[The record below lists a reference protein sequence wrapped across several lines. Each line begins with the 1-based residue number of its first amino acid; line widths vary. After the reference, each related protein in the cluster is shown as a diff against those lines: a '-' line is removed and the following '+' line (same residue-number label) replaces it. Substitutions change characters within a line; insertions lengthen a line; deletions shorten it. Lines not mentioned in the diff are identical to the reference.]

1 MFPFRGYLRHGTHPH
16 NLSTPPTTTKTHS
29 AQKDKIKPCIQHLR
43 YLYTS
48 ENTEIQLTPVD
59 KLGQDQTSLS
69 PSVTSIL
76 PVLHFRAESLCTHR
90 ALYGYLVSIPKTA
103 RSQVQTTQL
112 HSRPTAHPHSTANA
126 PHPQRPCFHMGIMPH
141 RTRVHHLA
149 CRSTPDV
156 FAREVPTY
164 PSAQLSEPDIQEY
177 PTYPTSNPP

>member
-29 AQKDKIKPCIQHLR
+29 AHKDKIKPCIQHLR

-112 HSRPTAHPHSTANA
+112 HSRPTAHPHSTATHLIPNA
-126 PHPQRPCFHMGIMPH
+126 H
-141 RTRVHHLA
+141 V
-149 CRSTPDV
+149 STW
-156 FAREVPTY
+156 ALCHTE
-164 PSAQLSEPDIQEY
+164 QEHF
-177 PTYPTSNPP
+177 T

>member
-29 AQKDKIKPCIQHLR
+29 AHKDKIKPCIQHLR

-76 PVLHFRAESLCTHR
+76 IVLHFRAESLCTHR
-90 ALYGYLVSIPKTA
+90 ALYGYLVNISKTA

-112 HSRPTAHPHSTANA
+112 YSKPTVHPLSTVNST
-126 PHPQRPCFHMGIMPH
+126 HPQCQCVKIIMTKSIPYYLTH
-141 RTRVHHLA
+141 LNLRYVVH
-149 CRSTPDV
+149 
-156 FAREVPTY
+156 
-164 PSAQLSEPDIQEY
+164 
-177 PTYPTSNPP
+177 